1 MKKILKYAALSIA
14 ALLAIFVAL
23 VAYVAI
29 TVNPNEYKPHIVDF
43 VRQETHRSLNLE
55 GNIGLEFFPRLA
67 LDLGKA
73 SMSGSG
79 GQGEFASVNNAV
91 LDVAWLPLLHGA
103 LQIDKIDIDGLRIG
117 LVRHK
122 DGTTNYDDLSGGG
135 KGKTEFDI
143 GGIEVK
149 NGAISYED
157 QKSGSKLTLD
167 NIALKTGRLKSGVH
181 TGIALKMDIDRGGE
195 KSHLDFSSGL
205 LMEQEKYKFD
215 NIDLSYK
222 SGKLAAAVKGSADVD
237 TKEETASADL
247 SSSFDASHVDA
258 KLTMQGFSSPFY
270 RFDVSVDKLDADR
283 YVSKEKGPAKPFDLS
298 FLKKLNGEGKLAV
311 GALKVHGLT
320 ISNLGVSAKAADGRL
335 DLDPLKADLYQG
347 KASGK
352 IGIQAISFPRFSVKE
367 TLSGISIAPL
377 IKDLA
382 NKDIVEGRG
391 NVSVDLAATGN
402 DVGVL
407 KKTLNGKAAVRLAD
421 GAVKGF
427 DIAAM
432 LRGLKAKAG
441 SANVSEKTDFSE
453 LSATFDIRNGIAHN
467 SDLSGKSPLLRVG
480 GAGDID
486 IGRSAMNYVAKV
498 SVVGTLEGQG
508 GAELSSLK
516 GLTFPVRISGPF
528 DALHYSLDMGA
539 MASNV
544 LKSKIEQK
552 RNDLLK
558 GLFGH

>member
-1 MKKILKYAALSIA
+1 MKKMLKYAALFIA

-29 TVNPNEYKPHIVDF
+29 MVNPNDYKPQIVDF
-43 VRQETHRSLNLE
+43 VRQETHRTLNLE
-55 GNIGLEFFPRLA
+55 GSIGLKFFPRLA

-79 GQGEFASVNNAV
+79 GKGEFASIDNAV

-103 LQIDKIDIDGLRIG
+103 LQIDKISIDGLRIG
-117 LVRHK
+117 LVRYK
-122 DGTTNYDDLSGGG
+122 DGTTNYGDLSKGGG

-149 NGAISYED
+149 NSAISYAD
-157 QKSGSKLTLD
+157 LKSGSKLALD
-167 NIALKTGRLKSGVH
+167 NIDLEMGRLKPGVH
-181 TGIALKMDIDRGGE
+181 TSFALKMDIDRGGE
-195 KSHLDFSSGL
+195 KSSLNWSTGL
-205 LMEQEKYKFD
+205 LLEQDKYKFD
-215 NIDLSYK
+215 NIDLNYK
-222 SGKLAAAVKGSADVD
+222 SGKLAASVKGSADVD

-247 SSSFDASHVDA
+247 SSNVDASHADA
-258 KLTMQGFSSPFY
+258 KLAMQGFSSPAY
-270 RFDVSVDKLDADR
+270 RFDVHVDKLDADK
-283 YVSKEKGPAKPFDLS
+283 YVSKEKGPSKPFDLS
-298 FLKKLNGEGKLAV
+298 FLKKLNLQGKLAV
-311 GALKVHGLT
+311 GMLKVHGLT
-320 ISNLGVSAKAADGRL
+320 LSNVAVSAKAADGRL
-335 DLDPLKADLYQG
+335 DLDPVAANLYQG
-347 KASGK
+347 KAMGK
-352 IGIQAISFPRFSVKE
+352 IVIQAAPKFSVRE
-367 TLSGISIAPL
+367 TLSKISIGPL

-382 NKDIVEGRG
+382 NKDIVEGKG
-391 NVSVDLAATGN
+391 NVSVDVAAAGN
-402 DVGVL
+402 DVGGL
-407 KKTLNGKAAVRLAD
+407 KKTLNGRAAVHLSD

-441 SANVSEKTDFSE
+441 SANAAEKTDFSE
-453 LSATFDIRNGIAHN
+453 LSASFDIRNGIARN
-467 SDLSGKSPLLRVG
+467 SDLSVKSPLLRVG
-480 GAGDID
+480 GAGEID
-486 IGRSAMNYVAKV
+486 IGRSTMNYLAKV
-498 SVVGTLEGQG
+498 SVVSTLEGQG
-508 GAELSSLK
+508 GANLASLK

-558 GLFGH
+558 GLFGR